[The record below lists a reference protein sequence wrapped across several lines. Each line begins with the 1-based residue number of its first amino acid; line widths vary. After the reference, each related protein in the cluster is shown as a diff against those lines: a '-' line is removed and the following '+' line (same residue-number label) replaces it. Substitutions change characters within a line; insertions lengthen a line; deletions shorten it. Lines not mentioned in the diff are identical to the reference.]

1 MEVDQEK
8 GKEVRMDLDHK
19 KGEEAHML
27 SSTKVAMVAA
37 PAWMTVLNMDVY
49 LQECSNVKEWQGLV
63 QSLYKF
69 EEGNSIDRVC
79 ITTSILL
86 VVN

>member
-1 MEVDQEK
+1 
-8 GKEVRMDLDHK
+8 MDLDHE
-19 KGEEAHML
+19 KGEEAHMS
-27 SSTKVAMVAA
+27 SSTKVAMVTA
-37 PAWMTVLNMDVY
+37 PAWMTMLNMDVY
-49 LQECSNVKEWQGLV
+49 LQECSDVKEWQGLV

-69 EEGNSIDRVC
+69 EEGDSINGVC